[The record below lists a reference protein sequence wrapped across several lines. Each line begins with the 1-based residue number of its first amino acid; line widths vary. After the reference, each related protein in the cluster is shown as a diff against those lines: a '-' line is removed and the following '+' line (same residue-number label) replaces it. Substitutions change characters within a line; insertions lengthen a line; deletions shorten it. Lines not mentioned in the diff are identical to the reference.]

1 MDARDIPFE
10 VPEPSDFDV
19 ENIDHIL
26 GGMGDW
32 FGAHLLRLIAKADLG
47 NRDRLRMA
55 FPFHVQAYER
65 YLETPYRE
73 EE

>member
-1 MDARDIPFE
+1 MPTDESIPFE

-19 ENIDHIL
+19 ENLDRIL

-32 FGAHLLRLIAKADLG
+32 FSAQLFRLIAKADPG

-65 YLETPYRE
+65 LMRGE
-73 EE
+73 